1 LTEFRWILLGIG
13 LLMMAAIWW
22 WMTRRSGQARGKA
35 DIAAPPVA
43 SGRNPGTTPAGTGGA
58 GAFTPGTAA
67 HGAAGEPP
75 SGSPGS
81 AASAAG
87 ETSEW
92 EQASEWKVAREWG
105 VPPLEPLSVKTA
117 RADRGSADLDLP
129 VMTGG
134 RAAAGDGGEPVLEMS
149 ADFEEIS
156 LDDDLPSIAARSA
169 APDAPAP
176 AKVAPIAAPDAPA
189 PAKVAPIAAPDA
201 PAPAKVAPIA
211 AAAAP
216 APAKPAPPAPPA
228 LAAAEVAREPPP
240 AAAAAPERQRI
251 VTMRVSAPG
260 ESRWPGA
267 GLAAALEAHGLTFGR
282 YQVFHRKHP
291 DGRSLFCVASLVEP
305 GTFDLARMPD
315 EDYRGVT
322 LFAVLPGP
330 ATPLQTLDAM
340 LSTAR
345 DLAESLSG
353 ILQDGK
359 GQPLSAQGTAA
370 LREDVARFQSSLP

>member
-156 LDDDLPSIAARSA
+156 LDDDLPSIAARS
-169 APDAPAP
+169 
-176 AKVAPIAAPDAPA
+176 
-189 PAKVAPIAAPDA
+189 AAPDA